1 MADLICSR
9 TSDPARRLGPR
20 FLVVGRHDDLRR
32 LLVSALR
39 RLGCIAHGS
48 RDLDEVALR
57 QAHWPDAAVVVDAGA
72 EDEGETRATTD
83 RLLRLRES
91 GRGGKV
97 LVLVARPAPAA
108 ALPPELSA
116 AADGV
121 LGKPFEL
128 GEFERSILE
137 LLYPEARRA

>member
-1 MADLICSR
+1 
-9 TSDPARRLGPR
+9 
-20 FLVVGRHDDLRR
+20 LRR

-48 RDLDEVALR
+48 RELDDVALR
-57 QAHWPDAAVVVDAGA
+57 QAHWPDATVVVDAGA
-72 EDEGETRATTD
+72 EDEARATTD
-83 RLLRLRES
+83 RLRRLRAAGS
-91 GRGGKV
+91 GGKV
-97 LVLVARPAPAA
+97 LVLLARPAPAA
-108 ALPPELSA
+108 LPAELRA

-137 LLYPEARRA
+137 LLFPEAPAARRV